1 MSTTRSWFN
10 TVLLTAILCMAI
22 LFFYPHHNPS
32 ADKVPT
38 PPNTSTTIQFN
49 VPQSQAHEYEQE
61 SDN

>member
-1 MSTTRSWFN
+1 
-10 TVLLTAILCMAI
+10 MAI